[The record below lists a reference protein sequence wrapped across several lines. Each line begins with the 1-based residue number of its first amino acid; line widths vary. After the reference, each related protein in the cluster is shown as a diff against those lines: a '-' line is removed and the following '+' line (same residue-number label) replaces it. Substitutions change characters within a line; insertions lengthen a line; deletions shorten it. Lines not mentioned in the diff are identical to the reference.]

1 MQNGD
6 GDTKVYGINILYDV
20 LQDGDNVTIEKYAE
34 LSSDMLE
41 LDGSGDNTILHY
53 IVEEGY
59 VELLEHFS
67 DKVTELEG
75 QEWAQKYG
83 ISQRTLLSSTCERE
97 QPSLHILQLFVE
109 RFGVDVNVKL
119 RGETA
124 LHILAGDAHCWQVEA
139 LEYLISK
146 GVTIEARNHRTNAN
160 AIVEQTLAT
169 RTKNMGR
176 PTAKMSDK
184 TGTIKLLLKHGASVE
199 NCRKEH
205 DESNS
210 ADRTRG
216 ADAPGFGLHV
226 GHLISGNYIETGAYI
241 ETRWR
246 SFVTA
251 DVMVILLN
259 AGADPFAVDDEGR
272 TPLHWLGMLPED
284 FDEASRDVFV
294 ALTRH
299 CPAGKYYGPEYSPAH
314 DVTHGAVLES
324 VFADPALDV
333 DLPGVT

>member
-1 MQNGD
+1 MQ
-6 GDTKVYGINILYDV
+6 L
-20 LQDGDNVTIEKYAE
+20 LQEDGDNVIIEKYAE

-146 GVTIEARNHRTNAN
+146 GVTIEARN
-160 AIVEQTLAT
+160 
-169 RTKNMGR
+169 
-176 PTAKMSDK
+176 
-184 TGTIKLLLKHGASVE
+184 
-199 NCRKEH
+199 
-205 DESNS
+205 
-210 ADRTRG
+210 RTRG

-226 GHLISGNYIETGAYI
+226 GHLVSGNYIETGAYI

-251 DVMVILLN
+251 DVMITLLN
-259 AGADPFAVDDEGR
+259 AGANPFAVDDKGR

-324 VFADPALDV
+324 VFADPALDA
-333 DLPGVT
+333 DLVGTLGARGRTLLHVAAGRDLKLGLDPRREDDELRRAIDITVANDRRRS

>member
-1 MQNGD
+1 MQLLQGVKDAVRRGRSIHRRRTRHPRRQQTNSMQNGD

-146 GVTIEARNHRTNAN
+146 GATIEARNVSSMTPLLMAF
-160 AIVEQTLAT
+160 TGS
-169 RTKNMGR
+169 GR
-176 PTAKMSDK
+176 PGVWNEETLRVLYSTEPMP
-184 TGTIKLLLKHGASVE
+184 
-199 NCRKEH
+199 
-205 DESNS
+205 
-210 ADRTRG
+210 TR
-216 ADAPGFGLHV
+216 L
-226 GHLISGNYIETGAYI
+226 
-241 ETRWR
+241 
-246 SFVTA
+246 
-251 DVMVILLN
+251 
-259 AGADPFAVDDEGR
+259 
-272 TPLHWLGMLPED
+272 
-284 FDEASRDVFV
+284 
-294 ALTRH
+294 
-299 CPAGKYYGPEYSPAH
+299 
-314 DVTHGAVLES
+314 
-324 VFADPALDV
+324 
-333 DLPGVT
+333 